1 MADYKKK
8 DGNVYQLNRRIE
20 EDIPDRSRM
29 RLRDIINPHPF
40 RGIDYTVLIIVLILV
55 MFGLVM
61 VFSSSYYYAMTEP
74 KFNDKF
80 YFFSRQLRWAI
91 VGLVAMVMCMS
102 INTEFFRRVSV
113 LAYVAIIGILVAV
126 LAIGVA
132 TKGSQRWLEILGTS
146 FQPSEFA
153 KFIIIIFMSGFVIK
167 HRNLLNGNFI
177 MFIKCALPVIVAAGL
192 IAMENLSTGIVVMV
206 VGLMIMFVS
215 SKKVMNFVVFV
226 VVGFIGFV
234 IMVAIEPY
242 RRTRIMGWL
251 DPWSDTIDNGYQ
263 IVQSLFAVASG
274 GLFGLGIGQSRQKTF
289 IPESYNDIIFA
300 IICEEL
306 GLVGAI
312 VVILLFLIL
321 IWRGIKIAMNA
332 RDKYSSYAA
341 TGIITMIAVQVII
354 NIAVVTNTM
363 PNTGMPMP
371 FISYG
376 GTSLVVTMA
385 SMGLLLNISRN
396 CRK

>member
-242 RRTRIMGWL
+242 RRARIMGWL
-251 DPWSDTIDNGYQ
+251 DPWSDTIDSGYQ

>member
-20 EDIPDRSRM
+20 ENIPDRSRM

-242 RRTRIMGWL
+242 RRARIMGWL